1 MGYLVEGE
9 MGLFYSTYVV
19 IIKHNIT
26 VLKVLE
32 TIIFNIQLSSGNLA
46 KIEVYLLLSR
56 KPSKF
61 AGKIFVYFRSGCIA
75 LALYTREGKLCSRAY
90 PGFSATKLRP
100 NRANFHIFEFANM
113 TKYCWEHQAGVII
126 CLFWV
131 WLAVLRNSHW
141 LIFSFIF
148 SSFKPEFTWI
158 LGHFRTF

>member
-1 MGYLVEGE
+1 MEGE
-9 MGLFYSTYVV
+9 MGRCYLTYGL
-19 IIKHNIT
+19 IIMHNIT
-26 VLKVLE
+26 VLQVLE

-113 TKYCWEHQAGVII
+113 TKYVQHPSRH
-126 CLFWV
+126 LT
-131 WLAVLRNSHW
+131 
-141 LIFSFIF
+141 LI
-148 SSFKPEFTWI
+148 
-158 LGHFRTF
+158 